1 VDGDCGAECGAIR
14 KQDGIVYM
22 RGELK
27 VDAWV
32 MSHEFVGGLSI

>member
-1 VDGDCGAECGAIR
+1 
-14 KQDGIVYM
+14 M

-32 MSHEFVGGLSI
+32 MSHEFVGGLSIYLI